1 MWTYEE
7 ICAAWI
13 NAENVVQKYSC
24 ASQISRFSCLGAFFT
39 RTRYISQSN
48 SHLFALHQIVYLR
61 ILGKSTKKCARQRR
75 LTVVGRCQS
84 ERTGPF
90 VTILSA
96 TDSSNAVGPASGYS
110 EHGAGSVLRPSST
123 YTGGRSVAWN

>member
-1 MWTYEE
+1 M
-7 ICAAWI
+7 CWI

-24 ASQISRFSCLGAFFT
+24 ASQISRFSCLGAFLPALD
-39 RTRYISQSN
+39 ICQSN